1 MSVVAMFL
9 VALLLFSG
17 VLEVLRLFSWEPSG
31 PARLVCGVVAICIVV
46 PAAVSLTSA
55 IWSSKR

>member
-1 MSVVAMFL
+1 MAVLYFL

-31 PARLVCGVVAICIVV
+31 PARLVCGVVAICLVV
-46 PAAVSLTSA
+46 PAAVWAYSG
-55 IWSSKR
+55 IRQSKGR

>member
-1 MSVVAMFL
+1 MILHYL

-31 PARLVCGVVAICIVV
+31 PARLVCGVVGLYVV
-46 PAAVSLTSA
+46 GRVVGWLVLGLKGKS
-55 IWSSKR
+55 